1 MNTHAFTL
9 NRGRNSGANVFSSE
23 TELRAFVK
31 DYIFFMN
38 QCLNLIVKCIITL
51 IKHHLNS
58 IFWGPNHTTLPMPFP
73 LDYIE
78 GDELLE
84 GWDGPSPPT
93 TAPVSH
99 PPRRPRRDATAYR
112 PQPSAVLQREV
123 EGKGKRSNERR
134 AWHEQESG
142 TPMVCPPTP
151 LPTQVNYQ
159 PDASVEPD
167 MKRLRLPRN
176 KNKLKNKNRRI
187 FHTQQMTEIECL
199 RSELSS
205 VHKAYAKE
213 IKVRDA
219 EINELKDNFRC
230 MSNTFADE
238 TASHSHRIADLEN
251 DLDITEGEL
260 SIFQK
265 SEKGWIGISLK
276 LKFILDEIK
285 KIGALPEDHA
295 EWVFPMLDDILIP
308 DVSINVKD
316 EFIPT
321 MQTDNIDWVDSDE
334 EYEEYEEYEE
344 QETDVIGDYLD
355 NETTV
360 HCTYCG
366 EFGHTNNDC
375 PMPTNTRIL
384 GSPRLLEKSVTTIQK
399 AWRNHQILKK
409 DRLDR
414 ELDDFMYCRR
424 PFNKWEWDSDGH
436 HDDWAIVI
444 QRVWRGFHCRRVRRV
459 YEWSLYFGALD
470 LSQPSR
476 DNL

>member
-1 MNTHAFTL
+1 
-9 NRGRNSGANVFSSE
+9 
-23 TELRAFVK
+23 
-31 DYIFFMN
+31 
-38 QCLNLIVKCIITL
+38 
-51 IKHHLNS
+51 
-58 IFWGPNHTTLPMPFP
+58 MPFP
-73 LDYIE
+73 LDYIA

-84 GWDGPSPPT
+84 GWDGPSLPT
-93 TAPVSH
+93 PAPVSH
-99 PPRRPRRDATAYR
+99 PPRRSRRDA
-112 PQPSAVLQREV
+112 SAVLQREV
-123 EGKGKRSNERR
+123 GGKRSNERR

-142 TPMVCPPTP
+142 PPMVCPPTP
-151 LPTQVNYQ
+151 LSTQVNYQ

-176 KNKLKNKNRRI
+176 KNELKNKNRRV
-187 FHTQQMTEIECL
+187 FRHNTHTQQMTKIECL

-230 MSNTFADE
+230 MSNTFANE

-308 DVSINVKD
+308 DVSINMKD

-321 MQTDNIDWVDSDE
+321 TQTDNIDWTDDEDSDSWE
-334 EYEEYEEYEE
+334 SEDEGDEGDIIGEYL
-344 QETDVIGDYLD
+344 ET
-355 NETTV
+355 ETSAFF
-360 HCTYCG
+360 HCTNCG
-366 EFGHTNNDC
+366 EMIDQATCDC
-375 PMPTNTRIL
+375 SMHQVDCLDIRSLRPHRSIDDGTTDNGDGSMMNVSVTRIEWNATAMYNYRPL
-384 GSPRLLEKSVTTIQK
+384 IPDLPAILEKSATIIQK

-409 DRLDR
+409 DQLDR
-414 ELDDFMYCRR
+414 E
-424 PFNKWEWDSDGH
+424 S
-436 HDDWAIVI
+436 
-444 QRVWRGFHCRRVRRV
+444 
-459 YEWSLYFGALD
+459 
-470 LSQPSR
+470 
-476 DNL
+476 

>member
-1 MNTHAFTL
+1 
-9 NRGRNSGANVFSSE
+9 
-23 TELRAFVK
+23 
-31 DYIFFMN
+31 
-38 QCLNLIVKCIITL
+38 
-51 IKHHLNS
+51 
-58 IFWGPNHTTLPMPFP
+58 
-73 LDYIE
+73 
-78 GDELLE
+78 
-84 GWDGPSPPT
+84 
-93 TAPVSH
+93 
-99 PPRRPRRDATAYR
+99 
-112 PQPSAVLQREV
+112 
-123 EGKGKRSNERR
+123 
-134 AWHEQESG
+134 
-142 TPMVCPPTP
+142 
-151 LPTQVNYQ
+151 
-159 PDASVEPD
+159 
-167 MKRLRLPRN
+167 
-176 KNKLKNKNRRI
+176 
-187 FHTQQMTEIECL
+187 MTEIECL

-213 IKVRDA
+213 IKVRDAVRDA

-321 MQTDNIDWVDSDE
+321 MQTDNIEWVDSDE
-334 EYEEYEEYEE
+334 EYEEYAE
-344 QETDVIGDYLD
+344 QETTI
-355 NETTV
+355 N
-360 HCTYCG
+360 CNYCG

-375 PMPTNTRIL
+375 PYPTNTRIL
-384 GSPRLLEKSVTTIQK
+384 GSLPRAILEKSVTTIQK

-409 DRLDR
+409 DQLDR

-424 PFNKWEWDSDGH
+424 QVGM
-436 HDDWAIVI
+436 
-444 QRVWRGFHCRRVRRV
+444 G
-459 YEWSLYFGALD
+459 L
-470 LSQPSR
+470 
-476 DNL
+476 

>member
-1 MNTHAFTL
+1 MSY
-9 NRGRNSGANVFSSE
+9 SGW
-23 TELRAFVK
+23 K
-31 DYIFFMN
+31 D
-38 QCLNLIVKCIITL
+38 
-51 IKHHLNS
+51 HH
-58 IFWGPNHTTLPMPFP
+58 PDT
-73 LDYIE
+73 
-78 GDELLE
+78 
-84 GWDGPSPPT
+84 
-93 TAPVSH
+93 
-99 PPRRPRRDATAYR
+99 
-112 PQPSAVLQREV
+112 
-123 EGKGKRSNERR
+123 KRSNERR
-134 AWHEQESG
+134 AWQEQESG
-142 TPMVCPPTP
+142 PPVVCLSSTTPVFVFGP
-151 LPTQVNYQ
+151 
-159 PDASVEPD
+159 VEPD
-167 MKRLRLPRN
+167 MKRPRLPRN
-176 KNKLKNKNRRI
+176 KNELKNKNRRTVRHNT
-187 FHTQQMTEIECL
+187 HTQQMTEIECL

-334 EYEEYEEYEE
+334 EYEEYEE

-355 NETTV
+355 NETTI

-366 EFGHTNNDC
+366 EFGHTTNDC

-384 GSPRLLEKSVTTIQK
+384 GSLPRAILEKSVTTIQK

-409 DRLDR
+409 DQLDR
-414 ELDDFMYCRR
+414 ELDDFM
-424 PFNKWEWDSDGH
+424 D
-436 HDDWAIVI
+436 IVED
-444 QRVWRGFHCRRVRRV
+444 RSTSGN
-459 YEWSLYFGALD
+459 GALMD
-470 LSQPSR
+470 ITTPRTRASRWMSSAAGLSP
-476 DNL
+476 